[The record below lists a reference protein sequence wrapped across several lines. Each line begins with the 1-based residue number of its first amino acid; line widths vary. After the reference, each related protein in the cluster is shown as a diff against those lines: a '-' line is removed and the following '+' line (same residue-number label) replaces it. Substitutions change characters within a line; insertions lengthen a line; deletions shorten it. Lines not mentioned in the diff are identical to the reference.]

1 MDMRITLDSTE
12 TQAEIASTLYQMAE
26 LIYSDESIT
35 EILGGIAILMHQVD
49 SIVRSEINQM
59 H

>member
-1 MDMRITLDSTE
+1 MRITLDSTE
-12 TQAEIASTLYQMAE
+12 TQAEIATTLYQMAE

>member
-1 MDMRITLDSTE
+1 MNMRITLDSTE

-49 SIVRSEINQM
+49 SIVRSELNQM